1 MKRNGTASILT
12 LTMALA
18 LAGCVDPEEAGG
30 GGAAAPTLP
39 SDSVSAATEAARR
52 AAGGQQVGGTLT
64 MLGIL
69 SGDNMAHYLETL
81 RPLEQA
87 TGITVKYETAGDLI
101 AVLQTRVDGGNPP
114 DVVSNPSAGQM
125 RGLAEHGDLIPL
137 DSIVDVAAVRRDYP
151 PSLNDLTTV
160 NGKLHGLFVN
170 TALQGLVWY
179 DPKNYDGPKPPSAWD
194 ALATWAAGKSRQGT
208 APWCIGLES
217 GPASGWPGAVW
228 IEQFMLQ
235 AHGGAAYD
243 RWWQGDLPW
252 TSPEVRAAYQRFG
265 AIATDAKLVSG
276 GPNSALTT
284 NFGESPKGLL
294 AQPPACYLH
303 VQADWVGNA
312 MAGAV
317 PGTAP
322 GTDIDFFPFPAIAPS
337 AAGSLEINGEVL
349 GAFRDT
355 PQVRAFLKYVAT
367 PEFSAL
373 VAGTGLWLGANRR
386 TAPTAYASPMS
397 RKAAEVYAAGK
408 DVRFGAK
415 DAMPAAMS
423 QAFLKSIMDYV
434 KSPDRLDAILTGLER
449 TRQASY
455 R

>member
-1 MKRNGTASILT
+1 MKRNRIASILAV
-12 LTMALA
+12 TMAVA
-18 LAGCVDPEEAGG
+18 LPACVDPEEAGS
-30 GGAAAPTLP
+30 GATPTLP
-39 SDSVSAATEAARR
+39 ATGVEAATEAARR
-52 AAGGQQVGGTLT
+52 AADGKQIGGTLT
-64 MLGIL
+64 VLGIL
-69 SGDNMAHYLETL
+69 SGDNQARYLQTL

-87 TGITVKYETAGDLI
+87 TGMTIKYEAAGDLI
-101 AVLQTRVDGGNPP
+101 AVLQTRVEGGNPP

-125 RGLAEHGDLIPL
+125 RGLAERGDLIAL
-137 DSIVDVAAVRRDYP
+137 DSILDVSAIRRDYP
-151 PSLNDLTTV
+151 PSLSNLTTV
-160 NGKLHGLFVN
+160 DGKLHGLFVN

-179 DPKNYDGPKPPSAWD
+179 DPKSYDGPKPPTDWD
-194 ALATWAAGKSRQGT
+194 ALAGWAAGRSGQGT
-208 APWCIGLES
+208 APWCLGLES

-235 AHGGAAYD
+235 QHGGDLYD

-252 TSPEVRAAYQRFG
+252 TSPEVRGAYAKFG
-265 AIATDAKLVSG
+265 AIATDPKLVSG

-284 NFGESPKGLL
+284 NFGESPKGLV
-294 AQPPACYLH
+294 ADPPGCYLH

-312 MAGAV
+312 MAAAV
-317 PGTAP
+317 PGVTA
-322 GTDIDFFPFPAIAPS
+322 GTDIDFFPFPALDPQ

-355 PQVRAFLKYVAT
+355 PQVRAFMRYVST

-386 TAPTAYASPMS
+386 TRPDAYASPLS
-397 RKAAEVYAAGK
+397 RRAAEVYAAGR

-423 QAFLKSIMDYV
+423 QAFLKSVVDYV
-434 KSPDRLDAILTGLER
+434 RKPGQLEAILSGLER